1 MRSHNCV
8 KPAKSVFVTLCGR
21 QRWYGTETEAGDVRT
36 GQLLSGPLADDVP
49 VYEVRIDEDTVYV
62 KL

>member
-1 MRSHNCV
+1 
-8 KPAKSVFVTLCGR
+8 
-21 QRWYGTETEAGDVRT
+21 VRT

-49 VYEVRIDEDTVYV
+49 VYEVHIEEDTVYV